1 MTNRLDLNRIE
12 PISPGQS
19 PDPEINQIL
28 QSTVDGW
35 WEDPRMWGVIAHVPE
50 MLRGWM
56 HSILGAASVV
66 NPVTWELM
74 ALRGAFRTGCEY

>member
-1 MTNRLDLNRIE
+1 MTTPLDLDRIE
-12 PISPGQS
+12 PVAPGES
-19 PDPEINQIL
+19 PDEEINQIL

-56 HSILGAASVV
+56 HSIIGTASLVS
-66 NPVTWELM
+66 PVTWELM

>member
-1 MTNRLDLNRIE
+1 MEKAIDLDRIE
-12 PISPGQS
+12 PIAPGES
-19 PDPEINQIL
+19 SDEEINQIL

-35 WEDPRMWGVIAHVPE
+35 WEDPRMWGVIAHAPE
-50 MLRGWM
+50 LLRGWL

-66 NPVTWELM
+66 DPVTWELM